1 MMENQEI
8 QSIHQQINLYFDNE
22 LGKQDQEALKH
33 KIDSDPV
40 YNQVYT
46 KELNFRNLI
55 KSHAKRPNVSAHLIQ
70 SIKDKIRVL

>member
-1 MMENQEI
+1 MKNQEI

-22 LGKQDQEALKH
+22 LGQQDQEDLLH
-33 KIDSDPV
+33 KIDSDPL

-55 KSHAKRPNVSAHLIQ
+55 KNHAKRPNVSAHLIQ